1 MVCVHACLIETCDP
15 LSKCLFSCIPQ
26 LKNSLKDNLCLD
38 QGPDTEN
45 VPIMYLCHGMTP
57 QVSALSLC
65 SALCFLALLIQPFSK
80 VLITRGD
87 LGGGCLRRII
97 GLSRTLCYFE

>member
-1 MVCVHACLIETCDP
+1 MVCVHARLIEAWGP
-15 LSKCLFSCIPQ
+15 LSKCLVSCIPQ

-65 SALCFLALLIQPFSK
+65 SVLPRPPNPALLRGIDH
-80 VLITRGD
+80 TRRSWG
-87 LGGGCLRRII
+87 R
-97 GLSRTLCYFE
+97 LSAADNWPLAHSLLF